1 MLCPVLGRILGKWKV
16 LKVVLCDVFVSG
28 DLPAL
33 PILLNTYVFTG
44 GRVPRS
50 TRLSEE
56 RHRKE
61 YLIGFWQSGRMY
73 CTISY

>member
-16 LKVVLCDVFVSG
+16 LKAVLCDVFVSA

-44 GRVPRS
+44 GRMPRS
-50 TRLSEE
+50 TLGLSEE

-61 YLIGFWQSGRMY
+61 YLIGFGRAEE
-73 CTISY
+73 CIVR